1 MRFCVDGMKSHM
13 EDSVIGLTIFH
24 ELMHM
29 TSIVGDHDYDRVEM
43 VKLAR
48 NDPLKARLNSSS
60 YMSYIA

>member
-1 MRFCVDGMKSHM
+1 MVDS
-13 EDSVIGLTIFH
+13 EIGLTIFH